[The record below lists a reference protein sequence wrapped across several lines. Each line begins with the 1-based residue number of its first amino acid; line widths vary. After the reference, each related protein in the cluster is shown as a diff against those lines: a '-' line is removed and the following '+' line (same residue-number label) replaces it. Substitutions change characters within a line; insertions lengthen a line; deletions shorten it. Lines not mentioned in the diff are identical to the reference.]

1 MILGTA
7 GHIDHGKTA
16 LVRALT
22 GVDTDR
28 LPEEKRR
35 GITIALGFAPLVLD
49 GVGTIGVVDVPG
61 HEAFVR
67 TMLAGATGVDLA
79 LLVIAADE
87 GVMPQTREHLAIL
100 TLLGVH
106 GGVIALSK
114 ADLADEELLALATED
129 VRVAVAGSPL
139 ATSPIVP
146 VSAHSGAGIELLRAT
161 IAELARKVPLREAD
175 DLWRMPVD
183 RVFSVAG
190 AGTVVTGTA
199 WSGTLTRDDALR
211 VLPAG
216 HDARVRGI
224 ETHGTQAAEAKA
236 GTRTAVALAGIDRA
250 DVAHDAV
257 LVRAGDPWTPS
268 RVLRADLAMLAGA
281 PIIGPRRQ
289 LRFHLG
295 TAETGC
301 RVIAAGGPL
310 AAGAT
315 RAVRLLLDRPVVA
328 RAGDRFVLRGGSP
341 VGTLGGGVITDPTP
355 PGARAKPFP
364 AVGAASGDLIGWMLD
379 EAGVT
384 GVPVAVVPVR
394 LGVRPSQVERLIR
407 DAPRVVRVGDR
418 LFRSP
423 VLEARR
429 AMLLAA
435 LATVHAENPLAPG
448 LDRQTARRLLASN
461 AALAD
466 EVIRRAERAGLVTVE
481 GAWLRSPGFA
491 PGTGATATAA
501 KDVLLETLRAA
512 GAEPPTVAE
521 LSAQLGAEVPALLKL
536 LEREGTVVAVALDRW
551 FSRDGMVL
559 LLGKLRAHV
568 RPGTVYSPS
577 ELREVLGVSR
587 KFLIPFLEWCD
598 RRRISHRAADGR
610 TFQEVP
616 GEP

>member
-35 GITIALGFAPLVLD
+35 GITIARGFAPLVLD

-341 VGTLGGGVITDPTP
+341 VGTLGGGLITDPTP

-435 LATVHAENPLAPG
+435 LASVHAENPLAPG

-466 EVIRRAERAGLVTVE
+466 EVIRRAERAGLVIVE

>member
-199 WSGTLTRDDALR
+199 WSGTLKRDDALR

-341 VGTLGGGVITDPTP
+341 VGTLGGGLITDPTP

-435 LATVHAENPLAPG
+435 LASVHAENPLAPG